1 MSLTITNA
9 WKAAQARLKGAG
21 VETSALDA
29 RLLLERAFG
38 VTRAQ
43 ILADPHAAAGPDALD
58 RLNSLVQRREAREP
72 LAYILGRAPFW
83 TFELAV
89 SPAVLTPRPDTET
102 VVSAALERIAPD
114 QPARVLDLGVGSGAI
129 VLAILAERPN
139 ASAVAVDASPEALA
153 IAEANA
159 RALGLADRL
168 SLREGRW
175 GEGLEPAFDLI
186 VSNPPYIPSAAIDT
200 LDAEVRHYEPR
211 LALDGG
217 ADGLDA
223 YRALLPDVARL
234 LAPGGGFA
242 LEVGF
247 DQAGAVSTLARETR
261 AFTGVETRR
270 DLAGHQR
277 VVLGRRL

>member
-43 ILADPHAAAGPDALD
+43 ILADPHAAASDDALA
-58 RLNSLVQRREAREP
+58 RLDNLLARREAREP
-72 LAYILGRAPFW
+72 LAYILGRAHFW
-83 TFELAV
+83 SFELAV
-89 SPAVLTPRPDTET
+89 TPAVLTPRPDTET

-114 QPARVLDLGVGSGAI
+114 KPARVLDLGVGSGAI

-139 ASAVAVDASPEALA
+139 ATAVAVDVSPEALA
-153 IAEANA
+153 VAEANA
-159 RALGLADRL
+159 AALGLADRL
-168 SLREGRW
+168 RLREGAW
-175 GEGLEPAFDLI
+175 GAGLDGPFDLI
-186 VSNPPYIPSAAIDT
+186 VSNPPYIPTAAIDT
-200 LDAEVRHYEPR
+200 LEAEVRHYEPR

-217 ADGLDA
+217 EDGLDA

-234 LAPGGGFA
+234 LAADGGFA

-247 DQAGAVSTLARETR
+247 DQAGAVSALARQTG

-270 DLAGHQR
+270 DLAGHLR